1 MDVHRKGAFGNRNA
15 PVTRT
20 IFLYLQWTLLFQ
32 YISLF
37 RSSSAFPVLL
47 LKKGLKR
54 ISMDIAHET
63 RLLKGAKKSF
73 LVDLLRPLAELLNPS
88 LLGDDFFASKDP
100 SLDIRW
106 GASEMRQ
113 LLAPLVRHV

>member
-20 IFLYLQWTLLFQ
+20 IFLYLQWTQ

-47 LKKGLKR
+47 LKKRLKR

-63 RLLKGAKKSF
+63 RLWKGAKKSF

-88 LLGDDFFASKDP
+88 LLGVQFFA
-100 SLDIRW
+100 
-106 GASEMRQ
+106 
-113 LLAPLVRHV
+113 